1 MLVHDEVRDALADGR
16 AVVALESTII
26 SHGLPRP
33 DNARLAREFE
43 QAVRDGGAVPATVAV
58 IDGQARIGLD
68 DAALDRLANDEDA
81 TKVSVRELAAIAAR
95 GGVGSTTVASTAHLA
110 AAAGIT
116 VFATGGLGGVHR
128 GAQDTFDE
136 SADLTTLSRTGVL
149 VVCAGVK
156 SILDVGATLERLETL
171 GRRRA
176 RLPHRP
182 LPRLLPRRLRPRHR
196 LAGRVGPTR
205 SQRSWPP
212 ATRVGTTGL
221 GLILANPISADD
233 ELDRDLHDRLLESG
247 LAAADRD
254 GVHGKDVTPYLL
266 DWFHRESDGA
276 SLRANVALVRSN
288 ARLAAE
294 VATAYAAEVE
304 RRDVLLPRRPDGRR
318 RRAAVRSAG
327 RGVRQPG
334 SHLVRRGRLG
344 REHRGLA
351 DPRRRRLGLHRRDRR
366 RRGRPVAAREP
377 APARGRR
384 AVPRRPHPPD
394 RHLPGARR
402 ADGGADDGPRPWCQP
417 GAAGVR
423 RTDRRV
429 RAR

>member
-1 MLVHDEVRDALADGR
+1 VRLHDEVREALADGR
-16 AVVALESTII
+16 PVVALESTII

-33 DNARLAREFE
+33 ENARLARAFE

-58 IDGQARIGLD
+58 IDGHARIGLD

-81 TKVSVRELAAIAAR
+81 TKVSVRELASIAAR

-171 GRRRA
+171 GVGVLGYRTDRFPGFYLGDSGHDIGWRVEWPDEVA
-176 RLPHRP
+176 SILSA
-182 LPRLLPRRLRPRHR
+182 RHR
-196 LAGRVGPTR
+196 V
-205 SQRSWPP
+205 S
-212 ATRVGTTGL
+212 TTGL
-221 GLILANPISADD
+221 GLILANPISPDD
-233 ELDRDLHDRLLESG
+233 ELDRALHDRLLETG

-266 DWFHRESDGA
+266 DFFHRESDGE

-294 VATAYAAEVE
+294 VAAAYAAGE
-304 RRDVLLPRRPDGRR
+304 R
-318 RRAAVRSAG
+318 S
-327 RGVRQPG
+327 
-334 SHLVRRGRLG
+334 
-344 REHRGLA
+344 
-351 DPRRRRLGLHRRDRR
+351 
-366 RRGRPVAAREP
+366 
-377 APARGRR
+377 
-384 AVPRRPHPPD
+384 
-394 RHLPGARR
+394 
-402 ADGGADDGPRPWCQP
+402 
-417 GAAGVR
+417 
-423 RTDRRV
+423 
-429 RAR
+429 

>member
-1 MLVHDEVRDALADGR
+1 VQVHDEVRDAVAEGR

-58 IDGQARIGLD
+58 IDGQARVGLD

-81 TKVSVRELAAIAAR
+81 VKVSVRELAAITAR

-110 AAAGIT
+110 ARAGIT

-171 GRRRA
+171 GVGVLGYRTDRFPGFYLADSGHDVGWRVESAGEVAAVLAA
-176 RLPHRP
+176 RDE
-182 LPRLLPRRLRPRHR
+182 
-196 LAGRVGPTR
+196 
-205 SQRSWPP
+205 
-212 ATRVGTTGL
+212 VGTRDL
-221 GLILANPISADD
+221 GLILANPIAAGD
-233 ELDRDLHDRLLESG
+233 ELDRALHDSLLESG

-266 DWFHRESDGA
+266 DFFHRESHGD

-294 VATAYAAEVE
+294 VASSYAAIVVE
-304 RRDVLLPRRPDGRR
+304 
-318 RRAAVRSAG
+318 AG
-327 RGVRQPG
+327 H
-334 SHLVRRGRLG
+334 SS
-344 REHRGLA
+344 
-351 DPRRRRLGLHRRDRR
+351 
-366 RRGRPVAAREP
+366 
-377 APARGRR
+377 
-384 AVPRRPHPPD
+384 
-394 RHLPGARR
+394 
-402 ADGGADDGPRPWCQP
+402 
-417 GAAGVR
+417 
-423 RTDRRV
+423 
-429 RAR
+429 

>member
-1 MLVHDEVRDALADGR
+1 VLVHDEVRDALADGR

-58 IDGQARIGLD
+58 IDGEARVGLD

-81 TKVSVRELAAIAAR
+81 VKVSVRELAAIVAR

-149 VVCAGVK
+149 VICAGVK

-171 GRRRA
+171 GVGVLGYRTDRFPGFYLADSGHDAGWRVESADEVASILAA
-176 RLPHRP
+176 R
-182 LPRLLPRRLRPRHR
+182 
-196 LAGRVGPTR
+196 
-205 SQRSWPP
+205 S
-212 ATRVGTTGL
+212 RVGTTAL
-221 GLILANPISADD
+221 GLILANPIAADD
-233 ELDRDLHDRLLESG
+233 ELDRGLHDRLLEAG
-247 LAAADRD
+247 LAAAGRD

-266 DWFHRESDGA
+266 DWFHRKSNGE

-294 VATAYAAEVE
+294 VATAYAQ
-304 RRDVLLPRRPDGRR
+304 LT
-318 RRAAVRSAG
+318 RS
-327 RGVRQPG
+327 G
-334 SHLVRRGRLG
+334 S
-344 REHRGLA
+344 
-351 DPRRRRLGLHRRDRR
+351 
-366 RRGRPVAAREP
+366 
-377 APARGRR
+377 
-384 AVPRRPHPPD
+384 
-394 RHLPGARR
+394 
-402 ADGGADDGPRPWCQP
+402 
-417 GAAGVR
+417 
-423 RTDRRV
+423 
-429 RAR
+429 

>member
-1 MLVHDEVRDALADGR
+1 VLVHDEVRDALADGR

-58 IDGQARIGLD
+58 VDGQARIGLD

-136 SADLTTLSRTGVL
+136 SADLSTLSRTGVL

-171 GRRRA
+171 GVGVLGYRTGRFPGFYLADSGHDIGWRVEQPDEVASILAA
-176 RLPHRP
+176 RD
-182 LPRLLPRRLRPRHR
+182 
-196 LAGRVGPTR
+196 
-205 SQRSWPP
+205 
-212 ATRVGTTGL
+212 RVGTTGL
-221 GLILANPISADD
+221 GLVLANPISPDD

-266 DWFHRESDGA
+266 DWFHRESGGA

-294 VATAYAAEVE
+294 VATAYAAEE
-304 RRDVLLPRRPDGRR
+304 R
-318 RRAAVRSAG
+318 A
-327 RGVRQPG
+327 
-334 SHLVRRGRLG
+334 
-344 REHRGLA
+344 
-351 DPRRRRLGLHRRDRR
+351 
-366 RRGRPVAAREP
+366 
-377 APARGRR
+377 
-384 AVPRRPHPPD
+384 
-394 RHLPGARR
+394 
-402 ADGGADDGPRPWCQP
+402 
-417 GAAGVR
+417 
-423 RTDRRV
+423 
-429 RAR
+429 

>member
-58 IDGQARIGLD
+58 IDGRARIGLD
-68 DAALDRLANDEDA
+68 DEALERLAGDEHA
-81 TKVSVRELAAIAAR
+81 TKVSVRELAAVAAR

-110 AAAGIT
+110 ARAGIT

-171 GRRRA
+171 GVGVLGYRTDRFPGFYLADSGHDIGWRVEWPDEVASILVA
-176 RLPHRP
+176 RE
-182 LPRLLPRRLRPRHR
+182 
-196 LAGRVGPTR
+196 
-205 SQRSWPP
+205 
-212 ATRVGTTGL
+212 RVGTTDL
-221 GLILANPISADD
+221 GLVLAHPISPDD

-247 LAAADRD
+247 LAAAGRE
-254 GVHGKDVTPYLL
+254 GVHGKDVTPFLL
-266 DWFHRESDGA
+266 DWFHRESRGE
-276 SLRANVALVRSN
+276 SLRANVALVRAN

-294 VATAYAAEVE
+294 VATAHAVARSE
-304 RRDVLLPRRPDGRR
+304 R
-318 RRAAVRSAG
+318 
-327 RGVRQPG
+327 
-334 SHLVRRGRLG
+334 
-344 REHRGLA
+344 
-351 DPRRRRLGLHRRDRR
+351 
-366 RRGRPVAAREP
+366 
-377 APARGRR
+377 
-384 AVPRRPHPPD
+384 
-394 RHLPGARR
+394 
-402 ADGGADDGPRPWCQP
+402 
-417 GAAGVR
+417 
-423 RTDRRV
+423 
-429 RAR
+429 